1 MIDRGGSRGW
11 TNKIKSRLSIVDRG
25 GSWCWPY
32 KVKSSLGIVV
42 WGWSRSRANKV
53 QGRLCIVVWGR
64 SNRGG
69 NECKFS
75 ILVCLPLGRS
85 LNLSLATTGSSSNNS
100 LLLSNIVQLLLVP
113 VPTSCSKRSHRWGNM
128 CKLSILVCLPFW
140 GPNNLNLSLAT
151 PGSGSN
157 NSLLLSQ
164 SVQLVLCIVATSSC
178 KRSNRWSNV
187 CKLCVLECLPFWGSY
202 DRHMLS
208 SREGNTGQRYNLG
221 EHTEWSD
228 HFCWTACVYRRIPR
242 MAGIQERRACTHC
255 SLCWTSCSCWW

>member
-1 MIDRGGSRGW
+1 MIDRGGSRGR
-11 TNKIKSRLSIVDRG
+11 TNKIKSRLGIVDRG
-25 GSWCWPY
+25 GSW
-32 KVKSSLGIVV
+32 G
-42 WGWSRSRANKV
+42 RSNRI

-69 NECKFS
+69 NECKLS

-85 LNLSLATTGSSSNNS
+85 LNLNLSLATPSSSSNNS

-113 VPTSCSKRSHRWGNM
+113 VPASCSKGSNRWGNM
-128 CKLSILVCLPFW
+128 CKLCILVCLPFW

-164 SVQLVLCIVATSSC
+164 PVQLVLCIVATGSC
-178 KRSNRWSNV
+178 KRSYRGSNV
-187 CKLCVLECLPFWGSY
+187 CKLCILECLPFWGSY

-228 HFCWTACVYRRIPR
+228 HFCYQTGEYWCCHGVGLVVTPC
-242 MAGIQERRACTHC
+242 
-255 SLCWTSCSCWW
+255 